1 MAEPEP
7 DKPAG
12 EDFSKSLKE
21 LEKELNELKAK
32 IEQERRA
39 TTCPSTPSLAIPIG
53 RRKPKTDASIAR
65 RTRTRNRAAAR
76 KFFDNFFLETGIASR
91 MAVR

>member
-1 MAEPEP
+1 MAGPEP

-39 TTCPSTPSLAIPIG
+39 HDMPINSQLG
-53 RRKPKTDASIAR
+53 DPKWKESEE
-65 RTRTRNRAAAR
+65 RALR
-76 KFFDNFFLETGIASR
+76 PR
-91 MAVR
+91 

>member
-1 MAEPEP
+1 MAGPDP

-21 LEKELNELKAK
+21 LEEELNELKAR

-39 TTCPSTPSLAIPIG
+39 LNMPINSKLGDPKWEEKAKDG
-53 RRKPKTDASIAR
+53 R
-65 RTRTRNRAAAR
+65 
-76 KFFDNFFLETGIASR
+76 FDRPEGEDEE
-91 MAVR
+91 